1 MGKSLQSPNRDWW
14 RPLKTCLITGGT
26 GFIGSAL
33 TRLALEK
40 GFSVR
45 VLDDNSRGNFRRLSD
60 VMDSLDIREGDIRD
74 AELVSKSLVGVD
86 VVVHLAYINGTIN
99 FYERPREVLDVAI
112 VGMQNILAG
121 MKENHIP
128 ELYLASSSEV
138 YQYPGVFPTPE
149 SVPLVV
155 PDPFNPRYSYGLGK
169 IVQEFM
175 SIHAD
180 SFLER
185 LAIFRPHNIYG
196 PDMGF
201 QHAIPELCAKIVAER
216 SNKVTL
222 KGDGSQ
228 SRSFCHISD
237 FVQGF
242 GILLNAEFGR
252 ETFNLGTREEVS
264 ISHLAEVI
272 ASSLGREIEF
282 STSIAPA
289 GETNR
294 RVPDISKIEALGFS
308 QSVKLSE
315 GVRDYCDW
323 YVKNSN

>member
-1 MGKSLQSPNRDWW
+1 M
-14 RPLKTCLITGGT
+14 KTCLVTGGT

-33 TRLALEK
+33 TRLLLGR
-40 GFSVR
+40 GFNVR
-45 VLDDNSRGNFRRLSD
+45 VLDDNSRGSFRRLTD

-74 AELVSKSLVGVD
+74 PDVVSKSMVGVD
-86 VVVHLAYINGTIN
+86 AVVHLAYINGTIN

-112 VGMQNILAG
+112 VGMQNVLKAMRI
-121 MKENHIP
+121 NNVH

-138 YQYPGVFPTPE
+138 YQYPDVFPTPE
-149 SVPLVV
+149 TVPLVV

-180 SFLER
+180 TFLNR
-185 LAIFRPHNIYG
+185 LAIFRPHNVYG

-201 QHAIPELCAKIVAER
+201 QHVIPELCAKIVAER
-216 SNKVTL
+216 SNKVEL

-242 GILLNAEFGR
+242 DLLLNAEFER
-252 ETFNLGTREEVS
+252 ETFNLGTREEVT
-264 ISHLAEVI
+264 ISHLAGVI
-272 ASSLGREIEF
+272 ASSLGRQIEF
-282 STSIAPA
+282 SSSIAPT

-294 RVPDISKIEALGFS
+294 RIPDISKIECLGYS
-308 QSVKLSE
+308 QSITLQS

-323 YVKNSN
+323 YISNPI

>member
-1 MGKSLQSPNRDWW
+1 M
-14 RPLKTCLITGGT
+14 KTCLVTGGT

-33 TRLALEK
+33 TRLLLER
-40 GFSVR
+40 GFNVR
-45 VLDDNSRGNFRRLSD
+45 VLDDNSRGNFRRLKD
-60 VMDSLDIREGDIRD
+60 VIESLDIREGDIRN
-74 AELVSKSLVGVD
+74 AGLVSKSMVGVD

-112 VGMQNILAG
+112 VGMQNVLEA
-121 MKENHIP
+121 MRVNNVQ

-138 YQYPGVFPTPE
+138 YQYPDVFPTPE
-149 SVPLVV
+149 TVPMVV

-180 SFLER
+180 TFLNR

-201 QHAIPELCAKIVAER
+201 QHVIPELCAKIVAEK
-216 SNKVTL
+216 SNKVEL

-237 FVQGF
+237 FVRGF
-242 GILLNAEFGR
+242 DLLLNSEYRR
-252 ETFNLGTREEVS
+252 EIFNLGTREEVT
-264 ISHLAEVI
+264 ISHLAGVI
-272 ASSLGREIEF
+272 AASLGREIEF
-282 STSIAPA
+282 SSSSAPS

-294 RVPDISKIEALGFS
+294 RVPDISKIESLGFS
-308 QSVKLSE
+308 QSITLQA

-323 YVKNSN
+323 YISNPI

>member
-1 MGKSLQSPNRDWW
+1 MN
-14 RPLKTCLITGGT
+14 TCLITGGT

-33 TRLALEK
+33 TRLLLER
-40 GFSVR
+40 GFNVR
-45 VLDDNSRGNFRRLSD
+45 VLDDNSRGNFRRLTN
-60 VMDSLDIREGDIRD
+60 VMDSLDIREGDIRNAD
-74 AELVSKSLVGVD
+74 LVSKSLLGVD
-86 VVVHLAYINGTIN
+86 VVVHLAYINGTLN

-112 VGMQNILAG
+112 VGIQNILKA
-121 MKENHIP
+121 MKVHNVP

-138 YQYPGVFPTPE
+138 YQYPDVFPTPE
-149 SVPLVV
+149 AVPLVV
-155 PDPFNPRYSYGLGK
+155 PDPFNPRFSYGLGK

-180 SFLER
+180 TFLKR

-201 QHAIPELCAKIVAER
+201 QHVIPELCAKIVAEK
-216 SNKVTL
+216 SNEVEL

-242 GILLNAEFGR
+242 GLLLNADIER
-252 ETFNLGTREEVS
+252 ETFNLGTREEVT
-264 ISHLAEVI
+264 ISHLAGVI
-272 ASSLGREIEF
+272 ASSLGRQLEF
-282 STSIAPA
+282 STSVAPT

-294 RVPDISKIEALGFS
+294 RVPDISKIESLGFS
-308 QSVKLSE
+308 QSMKLE
-315 GVRDYCDW
+315 AGVRDYCNW
-323 YVKNSN
+323 YISNPN

>member
-1 MGKSLQSPNRDWW
+1 M
-14 RPLKTCLITGGT
+14 KTCLITGGT

-33 TRLALEK
+33 TRLLLER
-40 GFSVR
+40 GFNVR
-45 VLDDNSRGNFRRLSD
+45 VLDDNSRGNFRRLTD
-60 VMDSLDIREGDIRD
+60 VMDSLDIREGDIRNAD
-74 AELVSKSLVGVD
+74 LVSKSLLGVD
-86 VVVHLAYINGTIN
+86 VVLHLAYINGTIN

-112 VGMQNILAG
+112 VGMQNVLEA
-121 MKENHIP
+121 MKVNNVP

-138 YQYPGVFPTPE
+138 YQYPDVFPTPE
-149 SVPLVV
+149 AVPLVV

-180 SFLER
+180 TFLRR

-201 QHAIPELCAKIVAER
+201 QHVIPELCAKIVAEK
-216 SNKVTL
+216 SNKIVL
-222 KGDGSQ
+222 KGDGLQ
-228 SRSFCHISD
+228 SRTFCHISD

-242 GILLNAEFGR
+242 GLLLNADIER
-252 ETFNLGTREEVS
+252 ETFNLGTREEVT

-272 ASSLGREIEF
+272 ASSLGRQIEF
-282 STSIAPA
+282 STSIAPT

-294 RVPDISKIEALGFS
+294 RVPDISKIESLGFS
-308 QSVKLSE
+308 QSIKLE
-315 GVRDYCDW
+315 VGVRDYCDW
-323 YVKNSN
+323 YISNPI

>member
-1 MGKSLQSPNRDWW
+1 M
-14 RPLKTCLITGGT
+14 KTCLVTGGT

-33 TRLALEK
+33 TRLLLER
-40 GFSVR
+40 GFNVR
-45 VLDDNSRGNFRRLSD
+45 VLDDNSRGSFRRLTD
-60 VMDSLDIREGDIRD
+60 VLNSLDIREGDIRD
-74 AELVSKSLVGVD
+74 AEVVSKSMVGVD

-99 FYERPREVLDVAI
+99 FYERPREVLEVAI
-112 VGMQNILAG
+112 VGMQNVLKA
-121 MKENHIP
+121 MKVNNVQ

-138 YQYPGVFPTPE
+138 YQYPDVFPTPE
-149 SVPLVV
+149 EVSLVV

-180 SFLER
+180 AFLNR
-185 LAIFRPHNIYG
+185 LAIFRPHNVYG

-201 QHAIPELCAKIVAER
+201 QHVIPELCAKIVAEK
-216 SNKVTL
+216 SNKVEL

-228 SRSFCHISD
+228 RRSFCHISD

-242 GILLNAEFGR
+242 GLLLNADFGR
-252 ETFNLGTREEVS
+252 ETFNLGTREEVT
-264 ISHLAEVI
+264 ISHLAGVI
-272 ASSLGREIEF
+272 ASSLGREIKF
-282 STSIAPA
+282 STSIAPT

-294 RVPDISKIEALGFS
+294 RVPDISKIESLGFS
-308 QSVKLSE
+308 QSMTLQT

-323 YVKNSN
+323 YISKPN

>member
-1 MGKSLQSPNRDWW
+1 
-14 RPLKTCLITGGT
+14 LKTCLVTGGT
-26 GFIGSAL
+26 GFIGSAI
-33 TRLALEK
+33 TRLLLER
-40 GFSVR
+40 GFNVR
-45 VLDDNSRGNFRRLSD
+45 ILDDNSRGNFRRLTD
-60 VMDSLDIREGDIRD
+60 VIESLDIREGDIRNSN
-74 AELVSKSLVGVD
+74 LVSKSMVGVD
-86 VVVHLAYINGTIN
+86 TVVHLAYINGTIN

-112 VGMQNILAG
+112 SGMQNVLEA
-121 MKENHIP
+121 MRVNNVS

-138 YQYPGVFPTPE
+138 YQYPDAFPTPE
-149 SVPLVV
+149 TVPMVV

-180 SFLER
+180 TFLKR

-201 QHAIPELCAKIVAER
+201 QHVIPELCAKIVVEK
-216 SNKVTL
+216 SNIVAL

-242 GILLNAEFGR
+242 DFLLTAEFER
-252 ETFNLGTREEVS
+252 EIFNLGTREEVT
-264 ISHLAEVI
+264 ISHLARII

-282 STSIAPA
+282 TTTIAPT

-294 RVPDISKIEALGFS
+294 RIPDISKIEGLGYS
-308 QSVKLSE
+308 QSMSLQA
-315 GVRDYCDW
+315 GVREYCDW
-323 YVKNSN
+323 YISNPM

>member
-1 MGKSLQSPNRDWW
+1 M
-14 RPLKTCLITGGT
+14 KTCLITGGT

-33 TRLALEK
+33 TRLLLER
-40 GFSVR
+40 GFNVR
-45 VLDDNSRGNFRRLSD
+45 VLDDNSRGNFRRLTD
-60 VMDSLDIREGDIRD
+60 VMDSLDIREGDIRNAD
-74 AELVSKSLVGVD
+74 LVSKSLLGVD
-86 VVVHLAYINGTIN
+86 VVLHLAYINGTIN

-112 VGMQNILAG
+112 VGMQNVLEA
-121 MKENHIP
+121 MKVNNVP

-138 YQYPGVFPTPE
+138 YQYPDIFPTPE
-149 SVPLVV
+149 AVPLVV

-180 SFLER
+180 TFFRR

-201 QHAIPELCAKIVAER
+201 QHVIPELCAKIVAEK
-216 SNKVTL
+216 SNKVVL

-242 GILLNAEFGR
+242 GLLLNADIER
-252 ETFNLGTREEVS
+252 ETFNLGTREEVT
-264 ISHLAEVI
+264 ISHLAGVI
-272 ASSLGREIEF
+272 ASSLGRQIEF
-282 STSIAPA
+282 STSTAPT

-294 RVPDISKIEALGFS
+294 RIPDISKIESVGFS
-308 QSVKLSE
+308 QSVKLE
-315 GVRDYCDW
+315 AGVRDYCDW
-323 YVKNSN
+323 YISNPI

>member
-1 MGKSLQSPNRDWW
+1 MR
-14 RPLKTCLITGGT
+14 TYLITGGT

-40 GFSVR
+40 GFKVR
-45 VLDDNSRGNFRRLSD
+45 VLDDNSRGDFRRLTNI
-60 VMDSLDIREGDIRD
+60 MDSLDIREGDIRNAD
-74 AELVSKSLVGVD
+74 FVSKSLVGVD

-112 VGMQNILAG
+112 VGMQNVLAG
-121 MKENHIP
+121 MKVNDVP

-138 YQYPGVFPTPE
+138 YQHPDIFPTPE
-149 SVPLVV
+149 NVPLVV

-169 IVQEFM
+169 IAQEFL

-180 SFLER
+180 TFLKK

-201 QHAIPELCAKIVAER
+201 QHVIPELCAKIAAEK
-216 SNKVTL
+216 SNKVIL

-237 FVQGF
+237 FVKSF
-242 GILLNAEFGR
+242 EILLNTNIGR
-252 ETFNLGTREEVS
+252 EIFNLGTREEVS
-264 ISHLAEVI
+264 ILHLAEVI

-282 STSIAPA
+282 WASKAPE

-294 RVPDISKIEALGFS
+294 RIPDISKIENLGFA
-308 QSVKLSE
+308 QSMRLEE
-315 GVRDYCDW
+315 GVRDYCHW
-323 YVKNSN
+323 YNSNLIKGA

>member
-1 MGKSLQSPNRDWW
+1 
-14 RPLKTCLITGGT
+14 
-26 GFIGSAL
+26 
-33 TRLALEK
+33 
-40 GFSVR
+40 
-45 VLDDNSRGNFRRLSD
+45 
-60 VMDSLDIREGDIRD
+60 MDSLDIREGDIRNAD
-74 AELVSKSLVGVD
+74 LVSKSLLGVD

-112 VGMQNILAG
+112 VGMQNVLEA
-121 MKENHIP
+121 MKVHNVP

-138 YQYPGVFPTPE
+138 YQYPDVFPTPE
-149 SVPLVV
+149 VVPLVV

-180 SFLER
+180 TFLKR

-201 QHAIPELCAKIVAER
+201 QHVIPELCAKIVAEK
-216 SNKVTL
+216 SNKVML

-242 GILLNAEFGR
+242 GLLLNADIKR
-252 ETFNLGTREEVS
+252 ETFNLGTREEVTM
-264 ISHLAEVI
+264 SHLAGVI
-272 ASSLGREIEF
+272 ASSLGRQIEF
-282 STSIAPA
+282 SASVAPT
-289 GETNR
+289 GETIR
-294 RVPDISKIEALGFS
+294 RIPDISKIESLGFS
-308 QSVKLSE
+308 QSIKLE
-315 GVRDYCDW
+315 AGVRDYCNW
-323 YVKNSN
+323 YISNSN

>member
-1 MGKSLQSPNRDWW
+1 M
-14 RPLKTCLITGGT
+14 KTCLITGGT

-33 TRLALEK
+33 TRLLLER
-40 GFSVR
+40 GFNVR
-45 VLDDNSRGNFRRLSD
+45 VLDDNSRGNFRRLTD
-60 VMDSLDIREGDIRD
+60 VMDSLDIREGDIRNED
-74 AELVSKSLVGVD
+74 LVSKSLLGVD

-112 VGMQNILAG
+112 VGMQNVLEA
-121 MKENHIP
+121 MKVNDVP

-138 YQYPGVFPTPE
+138 YQHPDAFPTPE
-149 SVPLVV
+149 AVPLVV

-180 SFLER
+180 TFLKR

-201 QHAIPELCAKIVAER
+201 QHVIPELCAKIVAEK
-216 SNKVTL
+216 SNKVVL

-242 GILLNAEFGR
+242 GLLLNTEIER
-252 ETFNLGTREEVS
+252 QTFNLGTREEVT
-264 ISHLAEVI
+264 ISHLAGVI
-272 ASSLGREIEF
+272 ASSLGRQIEF
-282 STSIAPA
+282 STSEAPT

-294 RVPDISKIEALGFS
+294 RIQDISKIERLGFS
-308 QSVKLSE
+308 QSVKLE
-315 GVRDYCDW
+315 AGVRDYCNW
-323 YVKNSN
+323 YISNPI

>member
-1 MGKSLQSPNRDWW
+1 M
-14 RPLKTCLITGGT
+14 KTCLITGGT

-33 TRLALEK
+33 TRLLLEQ
-40 GFSVR
+40 GLNVR
-45 VLDDNSRGNFRRLSD
+45 VLDDNSRGNFRRLTD
-60 VMDSLDIREGDIRD
+60 VMDSLDIRVGDIRNAD
-74 AELVSKSLVGVD
+74 LVSKSLLGVD

-112 VGMQNILAG
+112 VGMQNVLEA
-121 MKENHIP
+121 MKINNIP

-138 YQYPGVFPTPE
+138 YQYPDAFPTPE
-149 SVPLVV
+149 AVPLVV

-180 SFLER
+180 TFLKR

-196 PDMGF
+196 IDMGF
-201 QHAIPELCAKIVAER
+201 QHVIPELCAKIVGEK
-216 SNKVTL
+216 SNKVVL

-242 GILLNAEFGR
+242 GLLLNADIER
-252 ETFNLGTREEVS
+252 ETFNLGTREEVT
-264 ISHLAEVI
+264 ISHLAGVI
-272 ASSLGREIEF
+272 ASSLGRQIEF
-282 STSIAPA
+282 STSIAPT

-294 RVPDISKIEALGFS
+294 RVPEISKIESLGFS
-308 QSVKLSE
+308 QSIKLE
-315 GVRDYCDW
+315 AGVRDYCDW
-323 YVKNSN
+323 YISNPI

>member
-1 MGKSLQSPNRDWW
+1 M
-14 RPLKTCLITGGT
+14 KTCLITGGT

-33 TRLALEK
+33 TRLLLER
-40 GFSVR
+40 GFNVR
-45 VLDDNSRGNFRRLSD
+45 VLDDNSRGNFRRLTD
-60 VMDSLDIREGDIRD
+60 VMGSLDIREGDIRNAD
-74 AELVSKSLVGVD
+74 LVSKSLLGVD

-112 VGMQNILAG
+112 VGMQNVLEA
-121 MKENHIP
+121 MKVNNVP

-138 YQYPGVFPTPE
+138 YQYPAVFPTPE
-149 SVPLVV
+149 AVPLVV

-180 SFLER
+180 TFLKR
-185 LAIFRPHNIYG
+185 LAVFRPHNIYG
-196 PDMGF
+196 SDMGF
-201 QHAIPELCAKIVAER
+201 QHVIPELCAKIVAEK
-216 SNKVTL
+216 SNKVVL

-242 GILLNAEFGR
+242 GLLLNANIER
-252 ETFNLGTREEVS
+252 ETFNLGTREEVT
-264 ISHLAEVI
+264 ISHLAGVI
-272 ASSLGREIEF
+272 ASSLGRQIEF
-282 STSIAPA
+282 STSIAPS

-294 RVPDISKIEALGFS
+294 RVPDISKIESLGFS
-308 QSVKLSE
+308 QSIKLE
-315 GVRDYCDW
+315 AGVGDYCNW
-323 YVKNSN
+323 YISNSK

>member
-1 MGKSLQSPNRDWW
+1 M
-14 RPLKTCLITGGT
+14 KTCLITGGT

-33 TRLALEK
+33 TRLLLER
-40 GFSVR
+40 GFNVR
-45 VLDDNSRGNFRRLSD
+45 VLDDNSRGNFRRLTD
-60 VMDSLDIREGDIRD
+60 VMDSLDIREGDIRNAD
-74 AELVSKSLVGVD
+74 LVSKSLLGVD
-86 VVVHLAYINGTIN
+86 VVLHLAYINGTIH

-112 VGMQNILAG
+112 VGMQNVLEA
-121 MKENHIP
+121 MKVNNVP

-138 YQYPGVFPTPE
+138 YQYPDVFPTPE
-149 SVPLVV
+149 AVPLVV

-180 SFLER
+180 TFLRR

-201 QHAIPELCAKIVAER
+201 QHVIPELCAKIVAEK
-216 SNKVTL
+216 SNKVAL

-242 GILLNAEFGR
+242 GLLLNADIER
-252 ETFNLGTREEVS
+252 ETFNLGTREEVT
-264 ISHLAEVI
+264 ISHLAGVI
-272 ASSLGREIEF
+272 ASSLGRQIEF
-282 STSIAPA
+282 STSTAPT

-294 RVPDISKIEALGFS
+294 RIPDISKIESVGFS
-308 QSVKLSE
+308 QSVKLE
-315 GVRDYCDW
+315 AGVRDYCDW
-323 YVKNSN
+323 YISNPI

>member
-1 MGKSLQSPNRDWW
+1 M
-14 RPLKTCLITGGT
+14 KTCLITGGT

-33 TRLALEK
+33 TRLLLEQ
-40 GFSVR
+40 GLNVR
-45 VLDDNSRGNFRRLSD
+45 VLDDNSRGNFRRLTD
-60 VMDSLDIREGDIRD
+60 VMDSLDIREGDIRNAD
-74 AELVSKSLVGVD
+74 LVSKSLLDVD

-112 VGMQNILAG
+112 VGMQNILEA
-121 MKENHIP
+121 MKVHKVP

-138 YQYPGVFPTPE
+138 YQYPDVFPTPE
-149 SVPLVV
+149 AVPLVV

-180 SFLER
+180 TFLKR

-201 QHAIPELCAKIVAER
+201 QHVIPELCAKIVAEK
-216 SNKVTL
+216 SNKVEL

-242 GILLNAEFGR
+242 GFLLDAEFER
-252 ETFNLGTREEVS
+252 ETFNLGTREEVT
-264 ISHLAEVI
+264 ISHLAGVI
-272 ASSLGREIEF
+272 ASSLGRQIEF
-282 STSIAPA
+282 STSTAPT

-294 RVPDISKIEALGFS
+294 RIPDISKIESLGFS
-308 QSVKLSE
+308 QSKTLQA

-323 YVKNSN
+323 FIANPM

>member
-1 MGKSLQSPNRDWW
+1 M
-14 RPLKTCLITGGT
+14 KTCLVTGGT
-26 GFIGSAL
+26 GFIGSAI
-33 TRLALEK
+33 TRLLLER
-40 GFSVR
+40 GFNVR
-45 VLDDNSRGNFRRLSD
+45 VLDDNSRGNFRRLKD
-60 VMDSLDIREGDIRD
+60 VVGSIDLREGDIRNSN
-74 AELVSKSLVGVD
+74 LVSKTMVGVET
-86 VVVHLAYINGTIN
+86 VVHLAYINGTIN

-112 VGMQNILAG
+112 SGMQNVLEA
-121 MKENHIP
+121 MRVNNVE

-138 YQYPGVFPTPE
+138 YQYPDVFPTPE
-149 SVPLVV
+149 TIPMVV

-175 SIHAD
+175 SIQAD
-180 SFLER
+180 TFLKR

-196 PDMGF
+196 PDMGL
-201 QHAIPELCAKIVAER
+201 QHVIPELCAKIVAER
-216 SNKVTL
+216 SNIVEL

-242 GILLNAEFGR
+242 GFLLTAEFER
-252 ETFNLGTREEVS
+252 EIFNLGTREEVT
-264 ISHLAEVI
+264 ISHLARII

-282 STSIAPA
+282 STTIAPT

-294 RVPDISKIEALGFS
+294 RIPDISKIEGLGYS
-308 QSVKLSE
+308 QSTTLQE

-323 YVKNSN
+323 YISNPI

>member
-1 MGKSLQSPNRDWW
+1 M
-14 RPLKTCLITGGT
+14 KTCLITGGT

-33 TRLALEK
+33 TRLLLER
-40 GFSVR
+40 GFNVR
-45 VLDDNSRGNFRRLSD
+45 VLDDNSRGNFRRLTD
-60 VMDSLDIREGDIRD
+60 VMDSLDIREGDIRNED
-74 AELVSKSLVGVD
+74 LVSKSLLGVD

-112 VGMQNILAG
+112 VGMQNVLEA
-121 MKENHIP
+121 MKVNDVP

-138 YQYPGVFPTPE
+138 YQYPDVFPTPE
-149 SVPLVV
+149 AVPLVV

-180 SFLER
+180 TFLRR

-201 QHAIPELCAKIVAER
+201 QHVIPELCAKIVAEK
-216 SNKVTL
+216 SNKVVL

-242 GILLNAEFGR
+242 GLLLNADIER
-252 ETFNLGTREEVS
+252 ETFNLGTREEVT
-264 ISHLAEVI
+264 ISHLAGVI
-272 ASSLGREIEF
+272 ASSLGRQIEF
-282 STSIAPA
+282 STSSAPT

-294 RVPDISKIEALGFS
+294 RIPDISKIERLGFS
-308 QSVKLSE
+308 QSVKLE
-315 GVRDYCDW
+315 AGVHDYCDW
-323 YVKNSN
+323 YISNPI

>member
-1 MGKSLQSPNRDWW
+1 
-14 RPLKTCLITGGT
+14 LKTCLVTGGT

-33 TRLALEK
+33 TRLLLEK
-40 GFSVR
+40 GFKVR
-45 VLDDNSRGNFRRLSD
+45 VLDDNSRGNFRRLTD
-60 VMDSLDIREGDIRD
+60 VMGSLDIREGDIRNPD
-74 AELVSKSLVGVD
+74 LVSKSMLGVD

-99 FYERPREVLDVAI
+99 FYERPREVLNVAI
-112 VGMQNILAG
+112 VGMQNILEA
-121 MKENHIP
+121 MKINNVP

-138 YQYPGVFPTPE
+138 YQYPDIFPTPE
-149 SVPLVV
+149 AVPLVV

-180 SFLER
+180 TFLNR

-201 QHAIPELCAKIVAER
+201 QHVIPELCSKIMTEDGDQV
-216 SNKVTL
+216 VL

-242 GILLNAEFGR
+242 NLLLNAEFER
-252 ETFNLGTREEVS
+252 ETFNLGTREEVT
-264 ISHLAEVI
+264 ISHLAGVI
-272 ASSLGREIEF
+272 ASSLGRQIKF
-282 STSIAPA
+282 STSVAPT

-294 RVPDISKIEALGFS
+294 RVPDISKIEKLGFS
-308 QSVKLSE
+308 QVTKLQTGVSE
-315 GVRDYCDW
+315 YCEW
-323 YVKNSN
+323 LISNPM

>member
-1 MGKSLQSPNRDWW
+1 
-14 RPLKTCLITGGT
+14 LKTCLVTGGT
-26 GFIGSAL
+26 GFIGSAI
-33 TRLALEK
+33 TRLLLER
-40 GFSVR
+40 GFNVR
-45 VLDDNSRGNFRRLSD
+45 VLDDNSRGNFRRLKD
-60 VMDSLDIREGDIRD
+60 VIGSIDLREGDIRNSN
-74 AELVSKSLVGVD
+74 LVSKTMVGVD
-86 VVVHLAYINGTIN
+86 SVVHLAYINGTIN

-112 VGMQNILAG
+112 SGMQNVLEA
-121 MKENHIP
+121 MRVNNVQ

-138 YQYPGVFPTPE
+138 YQYPDVFPTPE
-149 SVPLVV
+149 TIPMVV

-175 SIHAD
+175 SIQAD
-180 SFLER
+180 TFLKR

-201 QHAIPELCAKIVAER
+201 QHVIPELCAKIVAER
-216 SNKVTL
+216 SNIVEL

-242 GILLNAEFGR
+242 GFLLTAEFER
-252 ETFNLGTREEVS
+252 EIFNLGTREEVT
-264 ISHLAEVI
+264 ISHLARVI

-282 STSIAPA
+282 STTIAPT

-294 RVPDISKIEALGFS
+294 RIPDISKIEGLGYS
-308 QSVKLSE
+308 QSTTLQA

-323 YVKNSN
+323 YISNPI

>member
-1 MGKSLQSPNRDWW
+1 M
-14 RPLKTCLITGGT
+14 KTCLVTGGT

-33 TRLALEK
+33 TRLLLDR
-40 GFSVR
+40 GFNVR
-45 VLDDNSRGNFRRLSD
+45 VLDDNSRGNFRRLTD

-74 AELVSKSLVGVD
+74 SDLVSKSLLGVD

-99 FYERPREVLDVAI
+99 FYERPRKVLDVAI
-112 VGMQNILAG
+112 IGMQNVLEG
-121 MKENHIP
+121 MRKSDVS

-138 YQYPGVFPTPE
+138 YQYPDVFPTPE
-149 SVPLVV
+149 EVPLVV

-180 SFLER
+180 TFLNR

-201 QHAIPELCAKIVAER
+201 QHVIPELCSKIKAE
-216 SNKVTL
+216 NGNQVVL

-242 GILLNAEFGR
+242 NLLLNAEFER
-252 ETFNLGTREEVS
+252 ETFNLGTREEVT
-264 ISHLAEVI
+264 ISHLAGVI
-272 ASSLGREIEF
+272 ATSLGRQIEF
-282 STSIAPA
+282 STSAAPS

-294 RVPDISKIEALGFS
+294 RVPDISKIESLGFS
-308 QSVKLSE
+308 QSTNLQK
-315 GVRDYCDW
+315 GVREYCDW
-323 YVKNSN
+323 FISNPM

>member
-1 MGKSLQSPNRDWW
+1 M
-14 RPLKTCLITGGT
+14 KTCLVTGGT

-33 TRLALEK
+33 TRLLLER
-40 GFSVR
+40 GFNVR
-45 VLDDNSRGNFRRLSD
+45 VLDDNSRGNFRRLTD
-60 VMDSLDIREGDIRD
+60 VMDSLDIREGDIRNAD
-74 AELVSKSLVGVD
+74 LVSKSLVGVD

-112 VGMQNILAG
+112 VGMQNVLEA
-121 MKENHIP
+121 MKVNDVP

-138 YQYPGVFPTPE
+138 YQYPDLFPTPE

-180 SFLER
+180 TFLKR

-201 QHAIPELCAKIVAER
+201 QHVIPELCAKIVAEK
-216 SNKVTL
+216 SNNVEL

-242 GILLNAEFGR
+242 GLLLNADIER
-252 ETFNLGTREEVS
+252 ETFNLGTREEVT
-264 ISHLAEVI
+264 ISHLAGVI

-282 STSIAPA
+282 STSIAPT

-294 RVPDISKIEALGFS
+294 RVPDISKIESLGFS
-308 QSVKLSE
+308 QSMKLQA

-323 YVKNSN
+323 FISNPM

>member
-1 MGKSLQSPNRDWW
+1 M
-14 RPLKTCLITGGT
+14 KTCLVTGGT

-33 TRLALEK
+33 TRLLLER
-40 GFSVR
+40 GFNVR
-45 VLDDNSRGNFRRLSD
+45 VLDDNSRGNFRRLTD
-60 VMDSLDIREGDIRD
+60 VMDSLDIREGDIRNAD
-74 AELVSKSLVGVD
+74 LVSKSLVGVD

-112 VGMQNILAG
+112 VGMQNVLEA
-121 MKENHIP
+121 MKVNDVP

-138 YQYPGVFPTPE
+138 YQYPDIFPTPE
-149 SVPLVV
+149 AVPLVV

-180 SFLER
+180 TFLKR

-201 QHAIPELCAKIVAER
+201 QHVIPELCAKIVAEK
-216 SNKVTL
+216 SNNVEL

-242 GILLNAEFGR
+242 GLLLDADIER
-252 ETFNLGTREEVS
+252 ETFNLGTREEVT
-264 ISHLAEVI
+264 ISHLAGVI
-272 ASSLGREIEF
+272 AASLGREIEF
-282 STSIAPA
+282 STSIAPT

-294 RVPDISKIEALGFS
+294 RVPDISKIESLGFS
-308 QSVKLSE
+308 QSMKLQA

-323 YVKNSN
+323 FISNPM